1 MAIGPNRTYA
11 TRGAAAATDIDVGLR
26 QYMLRVY
33 NYMSGGLALTG
44 VVAYLVGT
52 NETML
57 QAIYGTPLRWVV
69 MLAPLGFVLFFS
81 VRINK
86 MSAGAAQAVFWAF
99 AAAMGLSL
107 SYIFAV
113 YTGASI
119 TRVFFITA
127 GTFAAMSLYG
137 YTTKRDLTAWG
148 SFLFMGLIGIII
160 AMVVNLFLQSSAL
173 NFAVSVIGV
182 LVFVGLTAYDT
193 QKIKEMYIE
202 SDGAAV
208 MTKKAIMGALNLY
221 LDFINLFIM
230 LLRLFGS
237 MRQKSL
243 GQTPVTATPGTSG
256 PGRSAF
262 PARHQPAA
270 SGRSAVSIRQIC

>member
-221 LDFINLFIM
+221 LDFINLFMM

-237 MRQKSL
+237 MRQ
-243 GQTPVTATPGTSG
+243 
-256 PGRSAF
+256 
-262 PARHQPAA
+262 
-270 SGRSAVSIRQIC
+270 